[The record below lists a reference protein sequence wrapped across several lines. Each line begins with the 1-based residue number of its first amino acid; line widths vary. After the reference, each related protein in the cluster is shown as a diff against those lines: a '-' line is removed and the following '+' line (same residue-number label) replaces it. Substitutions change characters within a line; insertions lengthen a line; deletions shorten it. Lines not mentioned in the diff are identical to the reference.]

1 MKKDNKIIVKFRG
14 VRGSHPVPGKRTIKY
29 GGNTSCIEIQANGNL
44 LIFDAGTGIINL
56 GDEMFKNY
64 IESHSDELLRAPMKF
79 TIFFSHT
86 HHDHTQG
93 FSFFKPV
100 YIPSSI
106 CYLFGPKIFQE
117 ELEHGVGKAMVSPYF
132 PVELSEL
139 PSLKIIRSIKETE
152 VVLYFEE
159 KANPE
164 IVSLYQNNNLIQKA
178 PLKIY
183 VLKSLAH
190 PNGGVYIYKI
200 EFKNKSIVYATDIEG
215 YIGGNRKL
223 IKFAKGCN
231 LLIHD
236 SQYFH
241 SDYVSS
247 IFPVQGFGH
256 STVKMAAETAKEAEV
271 KKLALFHYDPSYS
284 DEDIDKMEKEAK
296 EIFPNSL
303 ASYENLVLEI

>member
-1 MKKDNKIIVKFRG
+1 MNKDDKIIIKFRG
-14 VRGSHPVPGKRTIKY
+14 VRGSHPVPGKRTLKY

-56 GDEMFKNY
+56 GDEMFKKY
-64 IESHSDELLRAPMKF
+64 IASNDNELLRTAMKF

-117 ELEHGVGKAMVSPYF
+117 ELEHGIGKAMVSPYF

-139 PSLKIIRSIKETE
+139 PSLKIIRSLKETE
-152 VVLYFEE
+152 VVLYFKE

-164 IVSLYQNNNLIQKA
+164 IVFLYQNNDLIKKA
-178 PLKIY
+178 PLKVYI
-183 VLKSLAH
+183 LKSSAH

-200 EFKNKSIVYATDIEG
+200 EYRDKSIVYATDIEG

-223 IKFAKGCN
+223 IKFATNCD

-236 SQYFH
+236 SQYFP

-256 STVKMAAETAKEAEV
+256 STYQMAAETAKEAKV

-284 DEDIDKMEKEAK
+284 DDDIDQMEKEAQK
-296 EIFPNSL
+296 IFPNTI
-303 ASYENLVLEI
+303 ASYENLELEL